1 MMKSLLPI
9 GIVLLICSL
18 LMAYLGETGRI
29 QLIAGGLATI
39 GIVMTLVGF
48 IMRRNVTAKA

>member
-1 MMKSLLPI
+1 MTKLLLPL
-9 GIVLLICSL
+9 GIILLITSL
-18 LMAYLGETGRI
+18 LMAYIGETGRI

-48 IMRRNVTAKA
+48 IMRKNITAKV